1 MLVVK
6 KKNGRVKYKYTDE
19 VIDSVVY
26 SYIEWLEWNGMYAK
40 YENFLWFFSEEYEIN
55 TNKIDDNDLKK
66 LYNIVY
72 SKL

>member
-1 MLVVK
+1 
-6 KKNGRVKYKYTDE
+6 
-19 VIDSVVY
+19 
-26 SYIEWLEWNGMYAK
+26 MYAK
-40 YENFLWFFSEEYEIN
+40 YENFLCFFSEEYEIN